1 MISLDQAE
9 RLNLNADD
17 GLVLMN
23 VGAIRAKLQLSLG
36 SPGKALASLEQYEHD
51 HATVGME
58 AEYKAW
64 WSLALACANE
74 PAEPFDS
81 H

>member
-1 MISLDQAE
+1 
-9 RLNLNADD
+9 
-17 GLVLMN
+17 MN
-23 VGAIRAKLQLSLG
+23 IGAIRAKLQLSLG
-36 SPGKALASLEQYEHD
+36 SPGKALASLSQYDND

-74 PAEPFDS
+74 PTDALGPPRKPKGCQDVPR
-81 H
+81 